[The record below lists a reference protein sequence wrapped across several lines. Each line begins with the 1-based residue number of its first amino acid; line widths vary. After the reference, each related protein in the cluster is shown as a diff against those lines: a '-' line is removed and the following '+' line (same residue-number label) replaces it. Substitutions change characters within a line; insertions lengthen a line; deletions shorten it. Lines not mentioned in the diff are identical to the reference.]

1 MQYAGRQHHPT
12 ISAIT
17 ILTLLCVLPITCGA
31 AEEMTG
37 LEIMDEISRRHEAQV
52 ELESLTMILI
62 DKKGKTTNRTLHQ
75 YSRKNEDGLNKY
87 LLVFDD
93 PKGIKG
99 VALLTWEK
107 PDGDDD
113 QWLYLP
119 ALGNQLKRIAAGG
132 RMNYF
137 MGTDFAFED
146 LVSEQRDNFDYERQA
161 DQKLDDQDVYII
173 EARPNNPD
181 LVTGYEKRQL
191 FVRKDNYHLVR
202 VDFFQR
208 RTGKLLKRLTVNKLE
223 HIDGDRWRA
232 TDRLMESFSK
242 KHSTQ
247 IITQERSFAEDD
259 VPESVFAHRFIT
271 SKRHMR

>member
-1 MQYAGRQHHPT
+1 MQHATRQHHLT
-12 ISAIT
+12 IPAKIFLILVSILHSAT
-17 ILTLLCVLPITCGA
+17 CVS
-31 AEEMTG
+31 AEEMSG
-37 LEIMDEISRRHEAQV
+37 RDIMDQISRHHESQV
-52 ELESLTMILI
+52 EMETLAMTLT
-62 DKKGKTTNRTLHQ
+62 DKKGRTTSRILRQ
-75 YSRKNEDGLNKY
+75 YSRKNADGFYKY

-107 PDGDDD
+107 EGGDDD

-119 ALGNQLKRIAAGG
+119 AMGNKLKRIASGG

-146 LVSEQRDNFDYERQA
+146 LVAEQRDNFSYERQA
-161 DQKLDDQDVYII
+161 DQQLGNQDVFVID
-173 EARPNNPD
+173 ARPDPA

-191 FVRKDNYHLVR
+191 FIRKDNYTLVR

-208 RTGKLLKRLTVNKLE
+208 RTGKLLKRLTLDKLV

-232 TDRLMESFSK
+232 TERLMENFGK
-242 KHSTQ
+242 KHKTQ
-247 IITQERSFAEDD
+247 ISTRERSFAPEDI
-259 VPESVFAHRFIT
+259 PESIFAHRFIT